1 MRVETTMH
9 CQKKVWIRGDI
20 ILINPDKCMGP
31 SVPRKLILPVQERGR
46 GCRPPFSTLPAYHK
60 IMVGY
65 VRVDLHSLGNVKYYE
80 RFDVQLEER
89 EEETTMD
96 LECGSACIN
105 VGSMKK
111 EIEAPLKE

>member
-1 MRVETTMH
+1 M
-9 CQKKVWIRGDI
+9 
-20 ILINPDKCMGP
+20 
-31 SVPRKLILPVQERGR
+31 ILPVQERGR